1 MLPNFSK
8 EEIMSLDLGLK
19 GKTAVITGGAAGI
32 GNETAEFFLKQGAN
46 VVLADLNPEVNNIAK
61 GMGGDKAI
69 GVAGNVCDA
78 EYRQHVIEEGVKA
91 FGQIDVLVNC
101 AGIVALES
109 AEIISEDFWN
119 RTININL
126 SASFF
131 MAQAVGKYMIDNGVK
146 GSIVNIA
153 SQAGV
158 IALDKHVAYCAA
170 KGGIIAMTK
179 VMAME
184 WGKYGIRVNAV
195 APTVVLTA
203 LGHKAWDG
211 PVGDAFKKEI
221 PAERFAEPEE
231 IAAMEK
237 KIDEAARDLGSDLPN
252 PMMYMFFLPITAI
265 PDYAIT
271 DVGPVDYVNLRTFE
285 PVLNVREK

>member
-1 MLPNFSK
+1 MLPNYSK
-8 EEIMSLDLGLK
+8 DEIEALDFKLA
-19 GKTAVITGGAAGI
+19 GKTAIITGGAAGI
-32 GNETAEFFLKQGAN
+32 GNMTAEYLLKQGTN
-46 VVLADLNPEVNNIAK
+46 VVLADLNPEVSAIAK
-61 GMGGDKAI
+61 AMSQDNAI

-78 EYRQHVIEEGVKA
+78 NYRASVIEKGIKT
-91 FGQIDVLVNC
+91 FGKIDILVNC

-109 AEIISEDFWN
+109 AEIISEDYWN

-131 MAQAVGKYMIDNGVK
+131 MAQAVGNYMIDSHVK

-221 PAERFAEPEE
+221 PSERFAEPEE
-231 IAAMEK
+231 VSAVIAFLCSDAAAMVTGHNLL
-237 KIDEAARDLGSDLPN
+237 IDGG
-252 PMMYMFFLPITAI
+252 YTI
-265 PDYAIT
+265 
-271 DVGPVDYVNLRTFE
+271 
-285 PVLNVREK
+285 K

>member
-8 EEIMSLDLGLK
+8 EEIMSLDYGLE
-19 GKTAVITGGAAGI
+19 GKVAIVTGGAAGI
-32 GNETAEFFLKQGAN
+32 GNMTAEYFLKQGAK
-46 VVLADLNPEVNNIAK
+46 VILADLNPAVERIADE
-61 GMGGDKAI
+61 MGGSNAI
-69 GVAGNVCDA
+69 GIPGNVCDQS
-78 EYRQHVIEEGVKA
+78 YRDSVVERGLEA
-91 FGQIDVLVNC
+91 FGQIDFLINC

-109 AEIISEDFWN
+109 AETISADFWN
-119 RTININL
+119 KTMEINL

-131 MAQAVGKYMIDNGVK
+131 MAQTVGKYMIDHKIN

-153 SQAGV
+153 SQAGI

-179 VMAME
+179 VLAME

-195 APTVVLTA
+195 SPTVVLTA

-221 PAERFAEPEE
+221 PGERFAEPEE
-231 IAAMEK
+231 VASVIGFLCSKGAAMITGHNLL
-237 KIDEAARDLGSDLPN
+237 IDGG
-252 PMMYMFFLPITAI
+252 YTI
-265 PDYAIT
+265 
-271 DVGPVDYVNLRTFE
+271 
-285 PVLNVREK
+285 K